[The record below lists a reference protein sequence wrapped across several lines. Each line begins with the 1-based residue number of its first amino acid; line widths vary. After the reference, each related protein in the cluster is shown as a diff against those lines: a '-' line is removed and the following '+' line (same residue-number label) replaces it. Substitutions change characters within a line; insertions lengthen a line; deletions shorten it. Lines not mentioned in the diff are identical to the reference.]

1 MTTNKI
7 HDQFFSNSM
16 IYELAAPGNLTVK
29 KHQIDGGSFD
39 SKSVF
44 AKTLFSAIS
53 TGTELAAWT
62 GKPPLRPSV
71 AYPRLVGYCNV
82 AQVQAVGS
90 TVNDL
95 VEGDVILTHQS
106 HRSSFFCSRQEVL
119 LKAKDINQ
127 TSQKRLAITY
137 LYHLG
142 YSALLEGG
150 YRPGFEVAVIG
161 FGALGFASA
170 GLVSAYGGTPK
181 IFSGRNNTNAL
192 AKHIPFAQC
201 FNKVQSRIPYPS
213 DAGLD
218 GADLVINT
226 SDSWADYELSLNAV
240 RRGGTVVLLGF
251 PGRGVGL
258 PAFNPLDS
266 KYIYDKAITIRQV
279 GHVSDLDVPPLDIR
293 FTLKRN
299 LAHIYSLLESGRLD
313 PTPLLKTSY
322 AWNNLQDA
330 YQFLETRPEDTLS
343 AILDW
348 TC

>member
-1 MTTNKI
+1 MTNKI
-7 HDQFFSNSM
+7 HDQFFSNAM
-16 IYELAAPGNLTVK
+16 IYELAAPRILTIK
-29 KHQIDGGSFD
+29 KSPIDGGSFD

-82 AQVQAVGS
+82 AQVQEVGS
-90 TVNDL
+90 AIHDL

-119 LKAKDINQ
+119 FKAKDINQ
-127 TSQKRLAITY
+127 TSQKRLAIAY

-161 FGALGFASA
+161 LGALGFTSAS
-170 GLVSAYGGTPK
+170 LVSTYGGIPI
-181 IFSGRNNTNAL
+181 IFSGRSNTGAL
-192 AKHIPFAQC
+192 LNKIPFAQC
-201 FNKVQSRIPYPS
+201 LSKTQNGIPYPS
-213 DAGLD
+213 NAGLD

-226 SDSWADYELSLNAV
+226 SDSWADYELSLKAV
-240 RRGGTVVLLGF
+240 RRGGTIVLLGF
-251 PGRGVGL
+251 PGRGMGL
-258 PAFNPLDS
+258 PTFNPLDS
-266 KYIYDKAITIRQV
+266 KYVYDKAITIRQV
-279 GHVSDLDVPPLDIR
+279 GHVSDLDVPTLDIR

-299 LAHIYSLLESGRLD
+299 LAHIYSLLESGRVD